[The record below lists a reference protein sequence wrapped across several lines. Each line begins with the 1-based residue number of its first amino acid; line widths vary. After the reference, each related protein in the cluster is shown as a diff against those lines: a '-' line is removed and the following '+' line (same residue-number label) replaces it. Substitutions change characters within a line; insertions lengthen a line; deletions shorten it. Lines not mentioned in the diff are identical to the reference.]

1 MNTDPLLDSDDEM
14 YADENTRLD
23 YSSSPSPLH
32 FPHSHSCCP
41 TLTVLR
47 LRIISRL
54 RGKEPTPPPDFGP
67 YSVSSVNPLIAL
79 GAR

>member
-1 MNTDPLLDSDDEM
+1 MDSDDEM

-23 YSSSPSPLH
+23 YGLSPLLV
-32 FPHSHSCCP
+32 PHLRLTPSFDS
-41 TLTVLR
+41 LTVLR

-54 RGKEPTPPPDFGP
+54 RGKEPTPPRDLGP
-67 YSVSSVNPLIAL
+67 YSRNAVNPMIAL